1 MVATMHTRQKTGAAG
16 ATETRKTRHGNEGHT
31 MTSACRRTATEWI
44 QDKMNSAQT
53 EKYVNRLDKETSVE
67 KQELERMGLRIGRQ
81 GCEDLAKWVDEHITA
96 TMRRGTPTRWK
107 RGWAIW
113 GWLLERVDIQTLPR
127 QDLEMFGQLMAKL
140 GIPARDRRQAPYTQ
154 WIRGQKACRPG
165 LSIPGMR
172 AMARPE
178 CLALRREQWAI
189 VIDEWEGR
197 ARRRME
203 ERHPERG
210 GRGRG

>member
-1 MVATMHTRQKTGAAG
+1 MTIWAWTQHKANNEQSGNDTGRMG
-16 ATETRKTRHGNEGHT
+16 EG
-31 MTSACRRTATEWI
+31 S
-44 QDKMNSAQT
+44 
-53 EKYVNRLDKETSVE
+53 SVE
-67 KQELERMGLRIGRQ
+67 EQELERVGLRIGRQ
-81 GCEDLAKWVDEHITA
+81 GCEHLARWVNEHITA

-165 LSIPGMR
+165 LSFPGMR